1 MTTKWRRWRLTLSMI
16 VATSLTGTVMDA
28 GCFEMAINNTGRLAN
43 YINPC
48 GTILNCDP
56 FEYDLLTT
64 SWPDYTKDPSCTIPG
79 LCGGPFPLNGGGGTG
94 TTNTNTNTNTNTT
107 TN

>member
-1 MTTKWRRWRLTLSMI
+1 MTSKWRRWRPSLSMI
-16 VATSLTGTVMDA
+16 FATTLTGTVMGT
-28 GCFEMAINNTGRLAN
+28 GCFEMVVNNTGRLAH

-79 LCGGPFPLNGGGGTG
+79 LCGGPFPLNGGGTG
-94 TTNTNTNTNTNTT
+94 TTTNRNINIGTP
-107 TN
+107 

>member
-1 MTTKWRRWRLTLSMI
+1 MTTQWRRWRLTLSMI
-16 VATSLTGTVMDA
+16 MASSVAGTVMGT
-28 GCFEMAINNTGRLAN
+28 GCLEMAVNNTGRLAN

-56 FEYDLLTT
+56 FEYDLLNT
-64 SWPDYTKDPSCTIPG
+64 SWPDYTVDPSCTIPG
-79 LCGGPFPLNGGGGTG
+79 MCGGTFPFNGGTG
-94 TTNTNTNTNTNTT
+94 TTTNTNTNTGNTT